1 MHRAI
6 NPHPASVVG
15 SSVFHS
21 RLLGVR
27 LDPLPFRQRNG
38 DTRSIFGV
46 RGQVHIEG
54 RFHIVANH
62 RGNCTGIHGV
72 FALDIEGQA
81 AAPGAEDHFAGDVN
95 AAELLWRAKDKGVKL
110 LSELDAN
117 RGIGLIERVKQG
129 QGRPARIYV
138 KRFAA
143 RAVPPPSPEPP
154 ADLVEDPPVRSQ
166 DFGFSEV
173 SPSSEV
179 LTSEKPKSGVR
190 KIRSPEVGKTE
201 VYFNRNNYPDNSY
214 LYPSIHPSEPQMDGM
229 DREERKEQVQE
240 NIGYIAFTGHDRE
253 TVDELVELITDV
265 LCSSQATFRIGGTQF
280 KSEIVKQRLSA
291 LQQSHIEYVLE
302 CMKNSTAKIHN
313 IRAYLLTALY
323 HAPETIHHYYAAQM
337 RAD

>member
-1 MHRAI
+1 MDRAVSFSYFYGEESEQFNFYRI
-6 NPHPASVVG
+6 PK
-15 SSVFHS
+15 
-21 RLLGVR
+21 LLITGAQFKNLSTDAKLLYGLL
-27 LDPLPFRQRNG
+27 LDRMGLSAKNG
-38 DTRSIFGV
+38 WYDE
-46 RGQVHIEG
+46 QG
-54 RFHIVANH
+54 RVYIYYTLEEIMEDM
-62 RGNCTGIHGV
+62 NCS
-72 FALDIEGQA
+72 
-81 AAPGAEDHFAGDVN
+81 
-95 AAELLWRAKDKGVKL
+95 KDKGVKL

-154 ADLVEDPPVRSQ
+154 TDLEDPPVRSQ

-201 VYFNRNNYPDNSY
+201 VSYYSKSYPDSSY
-214 LYPSIHPSEPQMDGM
+214 LYPSIHPSESQMEGM
-229 DREERKEQVQE
+229 DREECRTNVHE

-265 LCSSQATFRIGGTQF
+265 LCSTQASFRIGGTQF
-280 KSEIVKQRLSA
+280 KSEIVKKRFSE
-291 LQQSHIEYVLE
+291 LQPSHIEYVLE
-302 CMKNSTAKIHN
+302 CMRNNTTKIRN
-313 IRAYLLTALY
+313 IRGYLLTVLY
-323 HAPETIHHYYAAQM
+323 NAPTTIEHYYQAAVQH
-337 RAD
+337 DLYGQQSGP

>member
-1 MHRAI
+1 
-6 NPHPASVVG
+6 
-15 SSVFHS
+15 
-21 RLLGVR
+21 LLITGAHFKNLSTDAKLLYGLL
-27 LDPLPFRQRNG
+27 LDRMGLSAKNG
-38 DTRSIFGV
+38 WYDE
-46 RGQVHIEG
+46 QG
-54 RFHIVANH
+54 RVYIYYTLEEIMEDM
-62 RGNCTGIHGV
+62 NCG
-72 FALDIEGQA
+72 
-81 AAPGAEDHFAGDVN
+81 
-95 AAELLWRAKDKGVKL
+95 KDKGVKL

-143 RAVPPPSPEPP
+143 RAVPPPSPELPT
-154 ADLVEDPPVRSQ
+154 DLKYPPVRSQ

-229 DREERKEQVQE
+229 DREERKAQVQE

-280 KSEIVKQRLSA
+280 KSEIVKQRFSV

-302 CMKNSTAKIHN
+302 CMRNNTTKIRN
-313 IRAYLLTALY
+313 IRGYLLTVLY
-323 HAPETIHHYYAAQM
+323 NAPTTIEHYYQAAVQH
-337 RAD
+337 DLYGQQSGP

>member
-1 MHRAI
+1 ME
-6 NPHPASVVG
+6 
-15 SSVFHS
+15 
-21 RLLGVR
+21 
-27 LDPLPFRQRNG
+27 DM
-38 DTRSIFGV
+38 
-46 RGQVHIEG
+46 
-54 RFHIVANH
+54 
-62 RGNCTGIHGV
+62 NCG
-72 FALDIEGQA
+72 
-81 AAPGAEDHFAGDVN
+81 
-95 AAELLWRAKDKGVKL
+95 KDKGVKL

-302 CMKNSTAKIHN
+302 CMRKNTTKIRN
-313 IRAYLLTALY
+313 IRGYLLTVLY
-323 HAPETIHHYYAAQM
+323 NAPTTIEHYYQAAVQH
-337 RAD
+337 DLYGQQSGP

>member
-1 MHRAI
+1 MSLSAK
-6 NPHPASVVG
+6 
-15 SSVFHS
+15 
-21 RLLGVR
+21 
-27 LDPLPFRQRNG
+27 NG
-38 DTRSIFGV
+38 WYDE
-46 RGQVHIEG
+46 QG
-54 RFHIVANH
+54 RVYIYYTLEEIMEDM
-62 RGNCTGIHGV
+62 NCG
-72 FALDIEGQA
+72 
-81 AAPGAEDHFAGDVN
+81 
-95 AAELLWRAKDKGVKL
+95 KDKGVKL

-302 CMKNSTAKIHN
+302 CMRKNTTKIRN
-313 IRAYLLTALY
+313 IRGYLLTVLY
-323 HAPETIHHYYAAQM
+323 NAPTTIEHYYQAAVQH
-337 RAD
+337 DLYGQQSGP

>member
-1 MHRAI
+1 MDRAVSFSYFYGEESEQFSFYRI
-6 NPHPASVVG
+6 PK
-15 SSVFHS
+15 
-21 RLLGVR
+21 LLITGAQFKNLSTDAKLLYGLL
-27 LDPLPFRQRNG
+27 LDRMSLSAKNG
-38 DTRSIFGV
+38 WYDE
-46 RGQVHIEG
+46 QG
-54 RFHIVANH
+54 RVYIYYTLEEIMEDM
-62 RGNCTGIHGV
+62 NCG
-72 FALDIEGQA
+72 
-81 AAPGAEDHFAGDVN
+81 
-95 AAELLWRAKDKGVKL
+95 KDKGVKL

-229 DREERKEQVQE
+229 DREERKAQVQE

-265 LCSSQATFRIGGTQF
+265 LCSSQATFRIGGTQL

-302 CMKNSTAKIHN
+302 CMRKNTTKIRN
-313 IRAYLLTALY
+313 IRGYLLTVLY
-323 HAPETIHHYYAAQM
+323 NAPTTIEHYYQAAVQH
-337 RAD
+337 DLYGQQSEP